1 MSCWEGGEKGI
12 SNIKNRISNLLIVLL
27 VLLAVGGLLFTTIAL
42 AQEATPSAEEEIYT
56 PKLLP
61 DSPFYFLKRIKEGIE
76 LFLAQAPEAKA
87 EKYAELATR
96 RIAEAKVMIKRNK
109 NQFVVKLME
118 KHQEHLDKAE
128 KKIEE
133 AKEKGKDVERV
144 LAIVAEATSIHQK
157 VLADVYEK
165 VPEQAKEAIEHAME
179 VSSRGQERA
188 LEAIS
193 KEKREQ
199 LRQHFE
205 ERIEERK
212 ATIKAILEKRLG
224 KIEERLEERLCITLW
239 EPVCGVDGK
248 TYSNECWLECAGVEK
263 VHDGECR
270 P

>member
-1 MSCWEGGEKGI
+1 M
-12 SNIKNRISNLLIVLL
+12 KNLKLLILL
-27 VLLAVGGLLFTTIAL
+27 VVVVGGLFLAMTAF
-42 AQEATPSAEEEIYT
+42 AQEEATSPAEAVEEPIYT
-56 PKLLP
+56 PRLLP
-61 DSPFYFLKRIKEGIE
+61 DSPFYFLKRIKERIE

-133 AKEKGKDVERV
+133 AREKGKDVERV

-205 ERIEERK
+205 ER
-212 ATIKAILEKRLG
+212 
-224 KIEERLEERLCITLW
+224 LEECLCITLW

-263 VHDGECR
+263 VHEGECR